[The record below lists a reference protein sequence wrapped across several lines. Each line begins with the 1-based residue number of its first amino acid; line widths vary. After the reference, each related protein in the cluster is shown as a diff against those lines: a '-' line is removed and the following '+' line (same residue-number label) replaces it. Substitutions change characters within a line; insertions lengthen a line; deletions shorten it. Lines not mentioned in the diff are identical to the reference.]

1 MISFQVVN
9 LHWIYTYI
17 PICYVCTKKLKF
29 TTDNPIIIKLTMN
42 ISIDHKSHI
51 PLHIQAELL
60 LRELI
65 KDPAYQAGK
74 LLPNEVDLAK
84 KLAISRT
91 TLRQALNKLVY
102 EELLVRK
109 KGYGTKVA
117 PSKISSKSMN
127 WLSFSQEMKARGIP
141 VKNYELHV
149 SWVYP
154 DEQIANLFDIK
165 TDKKIL
171 KLERLR
177 GGAEGAFVYF
187 ISYFHPRIG
196 LTGEED
202 FKQPLYEMLETEHSV
217 IANLSKEEISAITA
231 NKFIA
236 GKLEVETGSPILFR
250 KRFVYDQ
257 GDRAMEYNLGYYN
270 AESFIYTVES
280 RRNH

>member
-1 MISFQVVN
+1 
-9 LHWIYTYI
+9 
-17 PICYVCTKKLKF
+17 
-29 TTDNPIIIKLTMN
+29 MN

-74 LLPNEVDLAK
+74 LLPNEVELAK

-154 DEQIANLFDIK
+154 DEHIANFFDIK

-177 GGAEGAFVYF
+177 GGSEGAFVYF

-231 NKFIA
+231 SKFIA
-236 GKLEVETGSPILFR
+236 SKLEVETGSPILSR

-257 GDRAMEYNLGYYN
+257 GDRAMEYNLGYYK

-280 RRNH
+280 RRNS